1 MANIQQ
7 NNTTEEIDLLKL
19 AQALWAKIWV
29 LIICAAIG
37 AGIAFSFSFFL
48 ITPQYEASA
57 LLYVNNNSVDLGNT
71 KLSITSGD
79 LSAASGLIDTY
90 AVILTSRNTLETV
103 IANSQLPFSYSQL
116 KEKVSAGSVNNTA
129 IFKITATDKDPE
141 MAAYIVNSILEVLP
155 GRISKIVEGSSVEIV
170 DYAVPP
176 VKPASPNIMKNT
188 AIGALIGLVAS
199 AAIVILRFLMDSTIR
214 DEEYLLETYKNIPV
228 LSVIPDLSAEDS
240 GGYYYGYRKSYDK
253 NHDAGKEATR

>member
-7 NNTTEEIDLLKL
+7 NNNTEEIDLLKL
-19 AQALWAKIWV
+19 AQALWVKIWV
-29 LIICAAIG
+29 IIICAVIG
-37 AGIAFSFSFFL
+37 AGVAFSFSFFL
-48 ITPQYEASA
+48 ITPQYEATA

-79 LSAASGLIDTY
+79 LTAANGLIDTY
-90 AVILTSRNTLETV
+90 TVILTSRSTLETV

-116 KEKVSAGSVNNTA
+116 KEKVTAGSVNNTA

-141 MAAYIVNSILEVLP
+141 MAAHIVNSILEVLP
-155 GRISKIVEGSSVEIV
+155 NRISTIVEGSSVEIV

-176 VKPASPNIMKNT
+176 VKPSSPNIMKNT
-188 AIGALIGLVAS
+188 AIGALIGIVAS
-199 AAIVILRFLMDSTIR
+199 CAIIILRFLMDSIIR
-214 DEEYLLETYKNIPV
+214 DEEYLLETYKDIPV
-228 LSVIPDLSAEDS
+228 LTVIPDLSAEDS

-253 NHDAGKEATR
+253 NHEAGKEATK